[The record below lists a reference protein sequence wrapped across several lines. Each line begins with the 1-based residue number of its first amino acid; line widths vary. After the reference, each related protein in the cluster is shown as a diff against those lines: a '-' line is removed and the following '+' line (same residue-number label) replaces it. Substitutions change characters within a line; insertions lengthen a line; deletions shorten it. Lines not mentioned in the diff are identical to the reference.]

1 MQRLERERGGGE
13 GGWEGGRTGSWRMR
27 SGFIWLEHGVLSVG
41 ERKMAPGGGGGET
54 LVEIR
59 S

>member
-1 MQRLERERGGGE
+1 
-13 GGWEGGRTGSWRMR
+13 MR

-54 LVEIR
+54 LVGEDSCKR
-59 S
+59 GLVFLGDLK